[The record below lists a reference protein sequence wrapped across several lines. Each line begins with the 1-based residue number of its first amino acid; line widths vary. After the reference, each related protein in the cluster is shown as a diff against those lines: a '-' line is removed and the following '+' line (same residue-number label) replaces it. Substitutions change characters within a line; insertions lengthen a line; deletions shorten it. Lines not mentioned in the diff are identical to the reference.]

1 MPDADSAE
9 SAGGGRNTS
18 ELRAGNVA
26 RPTSRGLPDIEE
38 NTSTVLA
45 AMSKCLAESNKSLD
59 GGNATKKREIRQP
72 GLIRQS
78 AF

>member
-1 MPDADSAE
+1 M
-9 SAGGGRNTS
+9 
-18 ELRAGNVA
+18 A

-45 AMSKCLAESNKSLD
+45 AMSKCLAKSNKSLD
-59 GGNATKKREIRQP
+59 GGKATKKREIRQP